1 MPTSTEPK
9 RPAAAVLC
17 WRADSGDLPVE
28 FPDPWLL
35 DTTTDGATVRALN
48 AVTGQPAGGT
58 VRRPA

>member
-1 MPTSTEPK
+1 
-9 RPAAAVLC
+9 VLC